1 MKKLRCY
8 ALGIVATEALSHS
21 CTSPMISG
29 QSYKRFTIVIYD
41 SRVVIWSIFKSNTT
55 LES

>member
-29 QSYKRFTIVIYD
+29 QSYKRFMIVIYD
-41 SRVVIWSIFKSNTT
+41 SRVVIWSIFKSSTT